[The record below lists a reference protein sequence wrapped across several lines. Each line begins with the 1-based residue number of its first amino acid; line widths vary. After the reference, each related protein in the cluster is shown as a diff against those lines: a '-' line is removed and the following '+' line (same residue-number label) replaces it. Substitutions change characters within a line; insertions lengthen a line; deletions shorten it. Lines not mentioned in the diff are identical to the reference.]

1 MKATLQ
7 VLLLVLGAIAAFS
20 AFVGLIG
27 VQSSLAF
34 FTSETAMWI
43 YPVAGL
49 MLIGFT
55 DYSRRPALTVA
66 PARACPTSG
75 SPRGRRANAYG
86 LRRRACVTA

>member
-7 VLLLVLGAIAAFS
+7 ILLLLLGACAAFA

-34 FTSETAMWI
+34 LTSETAMWI

-66 PARACPTSG
+66 PARACPTSN
-75 SPRGRRANAYG
+75 SPRGRRANVYG
-86 LRRRACVTA
+86 LRRRTCVTA